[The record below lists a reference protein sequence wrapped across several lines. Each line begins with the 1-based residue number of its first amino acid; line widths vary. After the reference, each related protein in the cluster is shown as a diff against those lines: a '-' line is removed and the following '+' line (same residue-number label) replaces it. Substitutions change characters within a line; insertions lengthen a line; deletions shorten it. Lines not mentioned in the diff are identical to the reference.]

1 MDAKI
6 FLDIVMTMLEYGM
19 IDKNRLSD
27 YEYVKER
34 VECYLEAKNFVDTKR
49 FYTFVAFLR
58 LFVAKQRVIILNYLV
73 I

>member
-34 VECYLEAKNFVDTKR
+34 VECYLEAKNFVDTNFKGM
-49 FYTFVAFLR
+49 F
-58 LFVAKQRVIILNYLV
+58 
-73 I
+73 